1 MTSDPVA
8 NTGER
13 PLSETTSQDAEQLL
27 ERYDELWSG
36 DRSKL
41 DVVSESISF
50 HSPLDEV
57 RGRDALEAFL
67 REQEA
72 AFPDGTVE
80 TDAAL
85 VGDEMIMH
93 EFTWT
98 GTHEAAFEGIEPTGR
113 TVEVAG
119 MATLTI
125 DDGKITEDRTYFDS
139 EALLAQLGAA
149 E

>member
-1 MTSDPVA
+1 M
-8 NTGER
+8 
-13 PLSETTSQDAEQLL
+13 SEATIQDAERLL
-27 ERYDELWSG
+27 EQYDKLWSG
-36 DRSKL
+36 DHSKL
-41 DVVSESISF
+41 DVVAESISF

-57 RGRDALEAFL
+57 HGRDALEEFL
-67 REQEA
+67 REQES

-98 GTHEAAFEGIEPTGR
+98 GTHEAAFDGIEPTGR

-125 DDGKITEDRTYFDS
+125 DGGRIVEDRTYFDS
-139 EALLAQLGAA
+139 EALLAQLGAT